1 MACHTYINMFP
12 VCVLLSTLITLR
24 SALGAPSPPQEQD
37 IRARQESGEEGV
49 QLMSSQGPSYKDI
62 KQYDTLGDLT
72 GIKHSL
78 AALALHPPPN
88 WVDDHIVDLTN
99 GVGQKGMKTINGSFL
114 LHNVDSQTESQGGT
128 SRKSFIYDLD
138 DVKSEY
144 SVEQV
149 EDNWWWQGLEL
160 ALLENMP
167 SPLSSDFIDRTSP
180 SVVLNMLTGLQTE
193 SINVKDIS
201 DDDYV
206 KILKDNKDKVIVLET
221 TELAYTYY
229 RIILDVKSDTEIT
242 STELYGVKWAVPYTC
257 TSKDLR
263 QNYGGMTLLKY

>member
-1 MACHTYINMFP
+1 MACHTYINVFP

-49 QLMSSQGPSYKDI
+49 QLMKTQGPSYKDI
-62 KQYDTLGDLT
+62 KQYDTIGDFT
-72 GIKHSL
+72 GIKNSL
-78 AALALHPPPN
+78 AALALHPPPK

-99 GVGQKGMKTINGSFL
+99 GVGQKGMKTTNGSFL
-114 LHNVDSQTESQGGT
+114 LHNITSQTETEEGG
-128 SRKSFIYDLD
+128 RKSFLYDIV
-138 DVKSEY
+138 DVKSKY

-149 EDNWWWQGLEL
+149 QDNWWWQGLEL

-167 SPLSSDFIDRTSP
+167 SQLSSDFIDRTSP

-201 DDDYV
+201 DDEYM
-206 KILKDNKDKVIVLET
+206 KILNDNKDKVIVVET
-221 TELAYTYY
+221 TDLAYTYY

-242 STELYGVKWAVPYTC
+242 STELYGEKWAVPYTC

-263 QNYGGMTLLKY
+263 QKYGGITLLKY